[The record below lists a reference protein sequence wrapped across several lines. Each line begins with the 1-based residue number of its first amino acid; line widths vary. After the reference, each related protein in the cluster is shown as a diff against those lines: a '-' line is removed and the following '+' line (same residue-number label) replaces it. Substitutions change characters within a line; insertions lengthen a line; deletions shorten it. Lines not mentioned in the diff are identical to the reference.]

1 MAEAGGGG
9 KGGFGAPEENTDGPR
24 ATPPPPPKKKKKPA
38 KGVVPARR
46 FTLFGARER
55 SVGTSCPEELLT
67 LQDTVPERPRVE
79 GWGGGDT
86 GPVTSMTA
94 YRSVYTRALT
104 QVVSVEI

>member
-1 MAEAGGGG
+1 MAEAGGGE
-9 KGGFGAPEENTDGPR
+9 GGFRSARGEHRRSKSNPSSPSKK
-24 ATPPPPPKKKKKPA
+24 KKKKKPA

-79 GWGGGDT
+79 GWGG
-86 GPVTSMTA
+86 
-94 YRSVYTRALT
+94 
-104 QVVSVEI
+104 VEIRGL